1 MPRAIERFAF
11 VCLDPWVPSGVEAE
25 AGNTRPFN
33 YAVRKVQAAI
43 VGDPKFQDISTS
55 LIESIATAVGADITD
70 LVRRIEEVD
79 PDVVGFSTYTWSFAP
94 FVEVARRLKERRPNR
109 TLIMGGPSARPAMF
123 DLEPYRGKQRYF
135 DALALG
141 EGEPVVRQLA
151 ELSDHS
157 RTALS
162 SIPGL
167 ALPDQSGWTHTAPE
181 VKTRTLDHLPS
192 PYVLGLSPQHVT
204 LQLETFR
211 GCPFSCAFCAWGDA
225 EQTARAL
232 SADYIAE
239 ELLAAR
245 SMKALDV
252 FLVSAGLNLNPIAFR
267 NLVAAEE
274 RVGVLR
280 ELHFHC
286 ELYPTLLK
294 DEHVAFLESV
304 QADNIGVGIQSFD
317 PDVLKLHSRPGYDI
331 EKIVKNVARIA
342 QFPRAG
348 LELILGLPG
357 DSPATFWKTLD
368 RAMEFGCRI
377 QILKCLVL
385 PDALMTRPLPG
396 VTMNFDP
403 YSLEMISC
411 TGWSERDLQEVDD
424 ELSARYGRSDRGGG
438 ASWQF
443 HPRGE
448 TRVGTGAD
456 VEAGT
461 RAAIVEAR
469 RLPSS
474 EEARLAVA
482 VEEASLGA
490 WRLVTTAHHG
500 GEVEIYVQL
509 ATDTIAIV
517 AERSERASAAY
528 RRVDGV
534 AFSYRNPSNKGSWE
548 IGRGDLRALDRTIA
562 AIDPLVRGIV
572 LVD

>member
-1 MPRAIERFAF
+1 MPRATERFAF

-33 YAVRKVQAAI
+33 YAVRKVQAAL
-43 VGDPKFQDISTS
+43 VGDPRFQDVHTS
-55 LIESIATAVGADITD
+55 LIESVSTAAGADIPD
-70 LVRRIEEVD
+70 LVRRIEETE

-94 FVEVARRLKERRPNR
+94 FIEVAKRLKERKPGL

-123 DLEPYRGKQRYF
+123 DLAPYRGTQRYF

-141 EGEPVVRQLA
+141 EGEPVVRRLA
-151 ELSDHS
+151 ELPDRS
-157 RTALS
+157 RAALS

-181 VKTRTLDHLPS
+181 VKTRTLDDLPS
-192 PYVLGLSPQHVT
+192 PYVLGLSPPNVT

-245 SMKALDV
+245 KMNALDV

-280 ELHFHC
+280 DLHFHC

-294 DEHVAFLESV
+294 DEHVEFLEHV

-331 EKIVKNVARIA
+331 EKIVQNVARIA
-342 QFPRAG
+342 KFPRAG

-403 YSLEMISC
+403 YTLEMISC
-411 TGWSERDLQEVDD
+411 TGWSERELQDVDD

-443 HPRGE
+443 YPGSEPSAGGRADVRSGSAPVTVPPRRLSSSDE
-448 TRVGTGAD
+448 TRL
-456 VEAGT
+456 
-461 RAAIVEAR
+461 AA
-469 RLPSS
+469 
-474 EEARLAVA
+474 A
-482 VEEASLGA
+482 VEEATLGA
-490 WRLVTTAHHG
+490 WKLVTTVHHA
-500 GEVEIYVQL
+500 GEVEIHVQL

-517 AERSERASAAY
+517 AERSDRAAAAY

-534 AFSYRNPSNKGSWE
+534 AFSYRNPAVRGSWE
-548 IGRGDLRALDRTIA
+548 IGRGDLPALDRTIA